1 MLVRWLLAAVHLLA
15 LGIGLGAIW
24 ARARWLRSSAD
35 PRHLRYALAADT
47 WWGLAAL
54 LWIGTGLW
62 RLLAGTEKPTEYY
75 LHNHAFWA
83 KMAALALVLV
93 LELRPMLTLMRWRR
107 DLARSATP
115 NTMAG
120 PTLSRISYLQA
131 ALIVIMVL
139 AATAMA
145 RGLGVTGFARD

>member
-1 MLVRWLLAAVHLLA
+1 MLVRWLLAAFHLLA
-15 LGIGLGAIW
+15 LGVGLGAIW
-24 ARARWLRSSAD
+24 ARAHWLRSSTD

-75 LHNHAFWA
+75 LHNHVFWA
-83 KMAALALVLV
+83 KMAALALILL
-93 LELRPMLTLMRWRR
+93 LELRPMLTLIHWRR
-107 DLARSATP
+107 ELARGATP
-115 NTMAG
+115 NTAAG
-120 PTLSRISYLQA
+120 ATLSRISYLQA

-139 AATAMA
+139 AAAAMA
-145 RGLGVTGFARD
+145 RGLGAAFARD